1 MPVQQI
7 IEFVLL
13 GFFVSIYGALVGAGG
28 GFIIVPVLL
37 LLPSA
42 LDAQLQRDA
51 GLTLYEYIVL
61 SALSE
66 IGGEGVRMSDLAAVT
81 SGQPSRLS
89 QVVTRMEQRDWVART
104 PDPDDGRATR
114 VLLRP
119 AGKRQLVAAAP
130 GHVEA
135 VRQYVF
141 DELTPAQVQQ
151 LARIAMRIAS
161 TLTPPDS
168 LIHTRETFTR
178 A

>member
-1 MPVQQI
+1 M
-7 IEFVLL
+7 
-13 GFFVSIYGALVGAGG
+13 AGDTTRWLDADEQEAW
-28 GFIIVPVLL
+28 IPLVPVLL

-51 GLTLYEYIVL
+51 GLTLYEYLVL

-66 IGGEGVRMSDLAAVT
+66 IGPEGVRMSDLAAVT

-89 QVVTRMEQRDWVART
+89 QVVTRMEQREWVART

-114 VLLRP
+114 VQLRP
-119 AGKRQLVAAAP
+119 CGKRQLVAAAP

-151 LARIAMRIAS
+151 LARIAMQIAS

-178 A
+178 T